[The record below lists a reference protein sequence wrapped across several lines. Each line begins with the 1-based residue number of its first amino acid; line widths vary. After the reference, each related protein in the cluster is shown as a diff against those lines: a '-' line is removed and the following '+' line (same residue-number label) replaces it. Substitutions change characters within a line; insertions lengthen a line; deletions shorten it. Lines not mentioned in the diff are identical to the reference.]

1 MTSLE
6 RQVLDALPMTIY
18 TVDLDGRITFMN
30 RSWARFAQSNGA
42 PQLGDEDTVIG
53 TSIWEAIADVAT
65 REPIEQAMAT
75 LREGRSPGSF
85 PAARRSR
92 SGSSSCR

>member
-30 RSWARFAQSNGA
+30 RSWARFSQNNGA
-42 PQLGDEDTVIG
+42 PQLV
-53 TSIWEAIADVAT
+53 
-65 REPIEQAMAT
+65 
-75 LREGRSPGSF
+75 
-85 PAARRSR
+85 
-92 SGSSSCR
+92 

>member
-1 MTSLE
+1 MPSLE

-18 TVDLDGRITFMN
+18 TVDLEGRITFMN
-30 RSWARFAQSNGA
+30 RSWARFAQNNGA

-65 REPIEQAMAT
+65 REQIEQAMEV
-75 LREGRSPGSF
+75 LR
-85 PAARRSR
+85 
-92 SGSSSCR
+92 